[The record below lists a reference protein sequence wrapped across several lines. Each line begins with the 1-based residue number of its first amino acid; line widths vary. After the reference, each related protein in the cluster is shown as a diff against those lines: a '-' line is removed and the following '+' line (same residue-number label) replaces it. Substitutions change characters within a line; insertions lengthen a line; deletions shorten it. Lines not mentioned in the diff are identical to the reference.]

1 MIRRATLQWGI
12 LRFLWGLHSLAA
24 HQQGAM
30 ARQSVSTLE
39 EKSRFL
45 IDSIHIGVLYSHH
58 PESFFLHFFMCSL
71 TAKKCFIFLCF
82 FHSRLSATPDSV
94 TSSICALSEG
104 RRTRPETAV
113 TAKEENPGCKRRER
127 YVRYCKLPKQGLY
140 ETNTQAIEGQV
151 KWVRFCRSVHI

>member
-12 LRFLWGLHSLAA
+12 LHFLWGLHSLAA

-30 ARQSVSTLE
+30 EHQSVSTLE

-45 IDSIHIGVLYSHH
+45 IDSRC
-58 PESFFLHFFMCSL
+58 FFLRFLYVLWQQNNILFFV
-71 TAKKCFIFLCF
+71 FF

-151 KWVRFCRSVHI
+151 KWVWFCRSVHILV

>member
-1 MIRRATLQWGI
+1 M
-12 LRFLWGLHSLAA
+12 F
-24 HQQGAM
+24 
-30 ARQSVSTLE
+30 
-39 EKSRFL
+39 
-45 IDSIHIGVLYSHH
+45 Y
-58 PESFFLHFFMCSL
+58 
-71 TAKKCFIFLCF
+71 FLCF

-151 KWVRFCRSVHI
+151 K